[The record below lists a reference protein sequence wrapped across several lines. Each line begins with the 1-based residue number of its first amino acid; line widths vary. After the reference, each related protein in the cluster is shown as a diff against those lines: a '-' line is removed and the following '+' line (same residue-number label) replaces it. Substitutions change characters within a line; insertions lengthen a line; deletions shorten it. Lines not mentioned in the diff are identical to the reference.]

1 MRNEM
6 NDEAR
11 HLTYSIL
18 SRSCERTA
26 DLCRRNES
34 YMTVPVMIRTPANPA
49 VPDPAT
55 DTMSGIGLYP
65 LHYSV
70 LLLLLLYYCYVV
82 GNRRINTEYRVVK
95 RFDS

>member
-65 LHYSV
+65 LHY
-70 LLLLLLYYCYVV
+70 YYYYYYY
-82 GNRRINTEYRVVK
+82 TTAM
-95 RFDS
+95 